1 LVSSG
6 AKLLWARLARYA
18 GTRGQCYPLLSTLAV
33 DLGFSERQVQRYLA
47 ELISGGFLRARQ
59 RGLNQSNLY
68 EFL

>member
-1 LVSSG
+1 LVSNG